1 MMLALGDALAI
12 AMMERKGFVIADFQR
27 LHPGGDLGRQLLTV
41 TDIMHAG
48 VALPLV
54 TLGTAMADAILEI
67 STKSFGCVG
76 VTDGDGHLI
85 GIVTDGDL
93 RRHMGDA
100 LLRASVDKVMNRQ
113 PKTIRPHALAAEA
126 LGRMNQH
133 AITSLFAVDGDGKPV
148 GIVHIHD
155 CLRAG
160 IA

>member
-1 MMLALGDALAI
+1 LVVAG
-12 AMMERKGFVIADFQR
+12 
-27 LHPGGDLGRQLLTV
+27 TV
-41 TDIMHAG
+41 
-48 VALPLV
+48 
-54 TLGTAMADAILEI
+54 MADAILEM
-67 STKSFGCVG
+67 SAKSFGCVG
-76 VTDGDGHLI
+76 VTDSGGHLV

-100 LLRASVDKVMNRQ
+100 LLRVGVDKVMNRQ
-113 PKTIRPHALAAEA
+113 PKIIRPYALAAEA

-133 AITSLFAVDGDGKPV
+133 TITSLFAVDGDGKPV